1 MPDLGD
7 STLSGLAD
15 TCSQGHAYRHGH
27 THMHTDTQINL
38 KKKLFLKRIYLSFSS
53 LTSQSYWSS
62 LSCYAGRGGEVL
74 QHWRR
79 KGEMPYS
86 GFPFSICWN
95 PRTNEPSSTY
105 WSIIHC
111 LLLMRIIIGCFQST
125 KRPSGVHHTVLLP
138 ILPWLQL
145 LLCLVRNWRGV

>member
-15 TCSQGHAYRHGH
+15 TCSQVHAYRHGH

-38 KKKLFLKRIYLSFSS
+38 KKKLFLKCIYLSFSS

-62 LSCYAGRGGEVL
+62 VSCYPGRGAAALAEK
-74 QHWRR
+74 RR
-79 KGEMPYS
+79 NAIYS

-105 WSIIHC
+105 WSIIHD
-111 LLLMRIIIGCFQST
+111 LLLMRIIIGCFQNT
-125 KRPSGVHHTVLLP
+125 QRPSGVHHTVLLP
-138 ILPWLQL
+138 ILPCLQL
-145 LLCLVRNWRGV
+145 LLCLVRHLRGI